1 MKPEVLKP
9 EAPQPAPRGTVNAR
23 LTVLRGTASVN
34 ARLTVLLDRPCSVAQ
49 LLHILECD
57 GHLRRQIAARLDDFK
72 PTTGVSGPYTTRPQP
87 TDPKPPQPNA
97 LHSVSWRSSA
107 WHVGTLADRQAQA
120 VGFRDDVELRQMAQ
134 QEEAR
139 IASKASGSPGKAS
152 KSGQPMRAKRSAG
165 KPASV
170 SAKPAA

>member
-1 MKPEVLKP
+1 MNESPKT
-9 EAPQPAPRGTVNAR
+9 PQPAPRGTSSLNSR
-23 LTVLRGTASVN
+23 LAVLRGTASVN

-49 LLHILECD
+49 LLRVLECD

-72 PTTGVSGPYTTRPQP
+72 PTTGVMTRPQP
-87 TDPKPPQPNA
+87 TDPKPPQPKPA
-97 LHSVSWRSSA
+97 
-107 WHVGTLADRQAQA
+107 TLADRQAQA

-139 IASKASGSPGKAS
+139 IAAKAPAKPSKAS
-152 KSGQPMRAKRSAG
+152 KSGQPMHGKRSPS
-165 KPASV
+165 KPVSV

>member
-9 EAPQPAPRGTVNAR
+9 EAPQPAP
-23 LTVLRGTASVN
+23 RGTASVN

-72 PTTGVSGPYTTRPQP
+72 PTTGVTTRPQP
-87 TDPKPPQPNA
+87 TDPKPPQPKPA
-97 LHSVSWRSSA
+97 
-107 WHVGTLADRQAQA
+107 TLADRQAQA

>member
-9 EAPQPAPRGTVNAR
+9 EAPQPAPRGTASVNAR

-72 PTTGVSGPYTTRPQP
+72 PTTGVTTRPQP
-87 TDPKPPQPNA
+87 TDPSSGCAGKPPQPKTSA
-97 LHSVSWRSSA
+97 LVPA
-107 WHVGTLADRQAQA
+107 TLADRQAQA

-139 IASKASGSPGKAS
+139 TKASGSLNIAHRLQVDERCGL
-152 KSGQPMRAKRSAG
+152 G
-165 KPASV
+165 
-170 SAKPAA
+170 

>member
-9 EAPQPAPRGTVNAR
+9 EAPQPAPRGTASVNAR

-72 PTTGVSGPYTTRPQP
+72 PTTGVTTRPQP
-87 TDPKPPQPNA
+87 TDPKPPQPKPA
-97 LHSVSWRSSA
+97 
-107 WHVGTLADRQAQA
+107 TLADRQAQA

>member
-9 EAPQPAPRGTVNAR
+9 EAPQPAPRGTASVNAR

-57 GHLRRQIAARLDDFK
+57 GHLRRQIAARLDAFK

-87 TDPKPPQPNA
+87 TDPKPPQPKPA
-97 LHSVSWRSSA
+97 
-107 WHVGTLADRQAQA
+107 TLADRQAQA

>member
-72 PTTGVSGPYTTRPQP
+72 PTTGVTTRPQP
-87 TDPKPPQPNA
+87 TDPSSGCAGKPPQPNFPA
-97 LHSVSWRSSA
+97 LQPA
-107 WHVGTLADRQAQA
+107 TLADRQAQA

-139 IASKASGSPGKAS
+139 IASKASGSLNIAHRLQVDERCGL
-152 KSGQPMRAKRSAG
+152 G
-165 KPASV
+165 
-170 SAKPAA
+170 

>member
-9 EAPQPAPRGTVNAR
+9 EAPQPAP
-23 LTVLRGTASVN
+23 RGTASVN

-72 PTTGVSGPYTTRPQP
+72 PTTGVTTRPQP
-87 TDPKPPQPNA
+87 TDPKPPQPKPA
-97 LHSVSWRSSA
+97 
-107 WHVGTLADRQAQA
+107 TLADRQAQA

-170 SAKPAA
+170 SAKA

>member
-1 MKPEVLKP
+1 MARANRCGL
-9 EAPQPAPRGTVNAR
+9 GTASLNSR
-23 LTVLRGTASVN
+23 LAVLRGTASVN

-49 LLHILECD
+49 LLRVLECD

-87 TDPKPPQPNA
+87 TDPKPPQPKPA
-97 LHSVSWRSSA
+97 KAASDSSS
-107 WHVGTLADRQAQA
+107 LADRQAQA

>member
-9 EAPQPAPRGTVNAR
+9 EAPQPAP
-23 LTVLRGTASVN
+23 RGTASVN

-49 LLHILECD
+49 LLRVLECD

-72 PTTGVSGPYTTRPQP
+72 PTTGVTMRPQP
-87 TDPKPPQPNA
+87 TDPKPPQPKPA
-97 LHSVSWRSSA
+97 
-107 WHVGTLADRQAQA
+107 TLADRQAQA

-139 IASKASGSPGKAS
+139 IAAKAPAKPSKAS
-152 KSGQPMRAKRSAG
+152 KSGQPMHGKAKPRQ
-165 KPASV
+165 PASV
-170 SAKPAA
+170 SAKA